1 MLGYAYL
8 ASLNNA
14 NPTYKK
20 FFIINAFVIKTIK
33 LSCVDTYASK
43 GLPVV
48 SGCNYFLIRQT

>member
-20 FFIINAFVIKTIK
+20 FFIINGFGIKTIK
-33 LSCVDTYASK
+33 LSCVDTYAFEDCQS
-43 GLPVV
+43 
-48 SGCNYFLIRQT
+48 

>member
-33 LSCVDTYASK
+33 LSCVDTYAFKDWQSF
-43 GLPVV
+43 V
-48 SGCNYFLIRQT
+48 